1 MEKKAIMASESFN
14 WKKLFI
20 NEEEIESH
28 QSDSI
33 REKEVASNFTNK
45 FPVQTEQ
52 KCSSNEGTNPFLNE
66 VFDVYEK
73 GFDSLN
79 VPGFDFFEMYKSV
92 WSVGSSNPQS
102 YQMAF
107 TMGKSINSD
116 LTKEFLLEKANFYIA
131 EIEKV
136 YEKYNVVGKAKK
148 QELDN
153 NITQEKYNLSKNVEE
168 LEVKILEL
176 QRELESKKTAF
187 QKMDPNN
194 EKQLLE
200 IQLKIEANDLARQK
214 ILSSINT
221 VITGINQYL

>member
-1 MEKKAIMASESFN
+1 MTNESFN

-20 NEEEIESH
+20 KEEENGSQ
-28 QSDSI
+28 QSEFV
-33 REKEVASNFTNK
+33 REKEKPLSVNNQFPIQSEERYNSN
-45 FPVQTEQ
+45 
-52 KCSSNEGTNPFLNE
+52 STNPFLNE
-66 VFDVYEK
+66 VLEVYEK

-79 VPGFDFFEMYKSV
+79 IPDFDFYEIYKSV
-92 WSVGSSNPQS
+92 LAVGSSNAQS

-116 LTKEFLLEKANFYIA
+116 FTKEFLLEKANFYIA

-136 YEKYNVVGKAKK
+136 YEKYNVIGTEKKK
-148 QELDN
+148 QLDN
-153 NITQEKYNLSKNVEE
+153 SITQEKYNLSKNVTE
-168 LEVKILEL
+168 LEAKIAEL
-176 QRELESKKTAF
+176 QKELESKKMEL

>member
-1 MEKKAIMASESFN
+1 MASENFN

-20 NEEEIESH
+20 NEEETDSH
-28 QSDSI
+28 LSDPI
-33 REKEVASNFTNK
+33 REKEESLNFRNK
-45 FPVQTEQ
+45 FPINAEE
-52 KCSSNEGTNPFLNE
+52 KYSSNEATNPFLNE

-79 VPGFDFFEMYKSV
+79 VAGFDFFEMYKSV
-92 WSVGSSNPQS
+92 WAVGSSNPQS

-116 LTKEFLLEKANFYIA
+116 LTKEFLLEKANFYVT

-136 YEKYNVVGKAKK
+136 YEKYNVVGKSKR

-153 NITQEKYNLSKNVEE
+153 SIAQEKYNLSKNVEE
-168 LEVKILEL
+168 LEAKIVEL
-176 QRELESKKTAF
+176 KKELESKKAAL

-200 IQLKIEANDLARQK
+200 IQQKIEANDLARQK

-221 VITGINQYL
+221 VITGINQFL